1 MQSSKKTRLIFLDTE
16 FTSLEYGKL
25 ISIGLVAVS
34 GESFYAE
41 LTDGWQLAECSGFV
55 RETVLP
61 LLQGGAAA
69 MDRATARKRLKQ
81 WIEGFGAPVW
91 VLSDATDFDWPLV
104 KRLLSGAMPQ
114 NLIQFPALF
123 NPGNFVDL
131 QPQLQECRERTLAGR
146 PEHHALHDAEAL
158 RAAYLFLRE
167 QLGPE
172 ALGRYYGSGMAAE
185 QTPEGD

>member
-1 MQSSKKTRLIFLDTE
+1 MQSSPKTRLIFLDTE
-16 FTSLEYGKL
+16 FTSLEHGKL
-25 ISIGLVAVS
+25 ISIGLVAES

-41 LTDGWQLAECSGFV
+41 LTDGWQLADCSGFA

-81 WIEGFGAPVW
+81 WIDGFGAPVW

-123 NPGNFVDL
+123 NPANFVDL
-131 QPQLQECRERTLAGR
+131 QPQLLECRERTLAGR
-146 PEHHALHDAEAL
+146 PEHYALNDAEVL
-158 RAAYLFLRE
+158 RAAYVMVKQ
-167 QLGPE
+167 QLGSAMLE
-172 ALGRYYGSGMAAE
+172 RYYK
-185 QTPEGD
+185 